1 MWKCKMFLNFLKL
14 SKGGFV
20 FARKYRWR
28 FSTTVPSGGD
38 FWKLLGSEL
47 DRNHFFD
54 QWYGLFGNRK
64 ISRKAVFQQTVS
76 LIKKVVPIQLRSQ
89 KLSKIANRWK
99 SATYAI
105 LQKQSHLFV
114 ISRSSRTFCTSTI
127 KSSLFWVLI
136 LCWTFDFG
144 EATRTFFC
152 SQIVKGLTL
161 WQTFTLL
168 SLHLESCGTK
178 SIIIYRSTPETK

>member
-1 MWKCKMFLNFLKL
+1 MSISKSISISIFSWWKFELNTNINIDIFENFRYQYQY
-14 SKGGFV
+14 SF
-20 FARKYRWR
+20 RTNQYRT
-28 FSTTVPSGGD
+28 S
-38 FWKLLGSEL
+38 L
-47 DRNHFFD
+47 
-54 QWYGLFGNRK
+54 
-64 ISRKAVFQQTVS
+64 VS
-76 LIKKVVPIQLRSQ
+76 ILLRSQ
-89 KLSKIANRWK
+89 KLSKIVNRWK

-127 KSSLFWVLI
+127 KVSLFLVLI

-152 SQIVKGLTL
+152 SLIVKGLTL

-168 SLHLESCGTK
+168 SLSG
-178 SIIIYRSTPETK
+178 RN